1 MILTCSSRFIAAF
14 LFVLLARESTVSAY
28 KVFLGKMNYKLAV
41 AVGASML
48 ILNPDLASAQVDC
61 NRNCFSN
68 CTKVAP
74 GSVEYCKSSC
84 TEYCEQTDRLDC
96 VPYRHN
102 FKNTHICSFLIDSA
116 TFFTGKTVFLA
127 ASTQRKEKLDYL
139 EGASMG
145 QWYMEKIS
153 HQKLSSPYLISY

>member
-1 MILTCSSRFIAAF
+1 MVAF
-14 LFVLLARESTVSAY
+14 FFVLLASESTVSAY

-61 NRNCFSN
+61 NRNCLQN

-84 TEYCEQTDRLDC
+84 TEYCEQTDRLE
-96 VPYRHN
+96 
-102 FKNTHICSFLIDSA
+102 
-116 TFFTGKTVFLA
+116 
-127 ASTQRKEKLDYL
+127 ST
-139 EGASMG
+139 
-145 QWYMEKIS
+145 IS
-153 HQKLSSPYLISY
+153 

>member
-1 MILTCSSRFIAAF
+1 MVAF
-14 LFVLLARESTVSAY
+14 FFVLLASESTVSAY

-48 ILNPDLASAQVDC
+48 ILNSDLASAQVDC
-61 NRNCFSN
+61 NRNCLQN

-84 TEYCEQTDRLDC
+84 TEYCEQTDRLDSL
-96 VPYRHN
+96 PYHHTV
-102 FKNTHICSFLIDSA
+102 KNTPIFSFLIRSA
-116 TFFTGKTVFLA
+116 TSFIGKTVFQA
-127 ASTQRKEKLDYL
+127 ASTQRKEKQDYL

-145 QWYMEKIS
+145 QWFMEKIS
-153 HQKLSSPYLISY
+153 HQKLSSLYLISY

>member
-1 MILTCSSRFIAAF
+1 MILTCSSRLIAAF

-96 VPYRHN
+96 VPYQHN
-102 FKNTHICSFLIDSA
+102 FKNTTSGLFSLTVPPSLQARWSFWQRRRNERRNWIIWREHRWDS
-116 TFFTGKTVFLA
+116 GIW
-127 ASTQRKEKLDYL
+127 RR
-139 EGASMG
+139 
-145 QWYMEKIS
+145 
-153 HQKLSSPYLISY
+153 

>member
-14 LFVLLARESTVSAY
+14 FFALLASESTVSAY

-61 NRNCFSN
+61 NRNCLQN

-84 TEYCEQTDRLDC
+84 TEYCEQTDRLESTISSHFHQSC
-96 VPYRHN
+96 VYFFSVPPSVQARR
-102 FKNTHICSFLIDSA
+102 SFRQRRRNERRNRIIWREHRWDS
-116 TFFTGKTVFLA
+116 GLW
-127 ASTQRKEKLDYL
+127 RR
-139 EGASMG
+139 
-145 QWYMEKIS
+145 
-153 HQKLSSPYLISY
+153 